1 VREAAGRADVFVIR
15 RDGRGL
21 RRLTRRGGYAPA
33 WSPDGRWIAFL
44 RRGDIHVVRSS
55 GGARRRLVNAP
66 SRDALDTRGEF
77 ATSLD
82 WQPLPRR
89 GR

>member
-1 VREAAGRADVFVIR
+1 VREAAGRADVYVVR
-15 RDGRGL
+15 RDGHGL
-21 RRLTRRGGYAPA
+21 RRRTRRGGYAPA

-44 RRGDIHVVRSS
+44 RRGDVHVVRSS
-55 GGARRRLVNAP
+55 GGALRRLVNAP
-66 SRDALDTRGEF
+66 SRDAFDTRGGF